1 MQTPLIPKRSP
12 LKAWVWGMAMALVL
26 TACGGGGGG
35 GSSTSS
41 GGSGGGT
48 GGGSSTSGPVTLSGV
63 AASGTPLIGATVT
76 ALDST
81 GASCGSASTA
91 LADGTYTLALTCS
104 SPTLPLFVE
113 VAGVDMAGTPVV
125 LHSVMQ
131 TVTTG
136 AGTRTIAN
144 INPLTNA
151 VVALLMGGDPTPYF
165 QSGKTAAS
173 GSAAVRTARWS
184 LLGSSASLTVASDF
198 IKTVIRSNLNDAR
211 LTNAALVD
219 FFSDPTFSPDKTGL
233 DAVLESLRIQFSR
246 NNIGDELLQLSNRLL
261 QPCSPSTACSSST
274 NLGSP
279 EVVVNLTTARTSLNA
294 ATPTVASGATI
305 TTVKTTTS
313 TSALITTMTGLET
326 IRAKINENLRPT
338 ITAAELATLDI
349 ATNKPLFAS
358 TFVQQDGLN
367 ALSMGGVLAA
377 YGASGYQLSSFMVQG
392 CLDYPIVARCTRVRV
407 SALVRDGSGNIRAVF
422 ENVAN
427 YMTTTSS
434 WSLVGNNRQT
444 AWAIYPAS
452 WLYLNG
458 DGSALPT
465 SVSGPNPGLGVMTL
479 IHAKDAVSPM
489 IADVVAPSGTSHF
502 YNCDAVAAPM
512 CLGNVSSLGYETGDV
527 VSDYVLPTTNTSWL
541 GPTDTRPGSR
551 FQITTTG
558 IGVGETNS
566 LILPADLPVTTN
578 QAVYPV
584 PDGLS
589 VSTPLLQADVAAGLT
604 ITWSTWAAANP
615 GLRVIE
621 VRAVITRPVTNAPT
635 KQVFTINPLSAMSVT
650 IPAFSS
656 VPGDAVDYSLWMIAQ
671 DTMGRRYI
679 TKILAI

>member
-1 MQTPLIPKRSP
+1 MPIPLTPKRSP
-12 LKAWVWGMAMALVL
+12 LMAWVCGFAVALAL

-35 GSSTSS
+35 ASSTSS
-41 GGSGGGT
+41 GGSGGGS

-63 AASGTPLIGATVT
+63 VATGTPLIGAVVTV
-76 ALDST
+76 LDST
-81 GASCGSASTA
+81 GASCGSTSTA
-91 LADGTYTLALTCS
+91 LADGTYSLVLSCS
-104 SPTLPLFVE
+104 SPTLPLLME
-113 VAGVDMAGTPVV
+113 VAGVDMAGTPVA
-125 LHSVMQ
+125 LHSVVQ
-131 TVTTG
+131 TVVSG
-136 AGTRTIAN
+136 VSTRTIAN
-144 INPLTNA
+144 VNPLTNA
-151 VVALLMGGDPTPYF
+151 VVALLMGGDPTPFF
-165 QSGKTAAS
+165 QAGKAAAS
-173 GSAAVRTARWS
+173 GSATVRTSRWA

-219 FFSDPTFSPDKTGL
+219 FFSDATFSPDKTGL
-233 DAVLESLRIQFSR
+233 DAVIESLRIQFSR
-246 NNIGDELLQLSNRLL
+246 NNLSEELLQLSNRLL
-261 QPCSPSTACSSST
+261 QPCSPSTACSAST

-279 EVVVNLTTARTSLNA
+279 EVVVNLATARNSLNA
-294 ATPTVASGATI
+294 ATPTVASGATV

-313 TSALITTMTGLET
+313 TSALITTLSGLET

-367 ALSMGGVLAA
+367 ALSVGSVLAA
-377 YGASGYQLSSFMVQG
+377 YGASGYQLSSLMVQG
-392 CLDYPIVARCTRVRV
+392 CMDYPIVTRCTKVKV
-407 SALVRDGSGNIRAVF
+407 SALVRDGSGNIQAVF

-427 YMTTTSS
+427 YVTTTSS
-434 WSLVGNNRQT
+434 WSFVGNNRQT
-444 AWAIYPAS
+444 AWSINPAS

-465 SVSGPNPGLGVMTL
+465 SATGPNPGLGVLTL
-479 IHAKDAVSPM
+479 IQATDSVSPM

-502 YNCDAVAAPM
+502 YNCGLGLAPM
-512 CLGNVSSLGYETGDV
+512 CLSNVSSIGYETGDLV
-527 VSDYVLPTTNTSWL
+527 LDYVLPTTNTSWL

-566 LILPADLPVTTN
+566 QILSADLPSTAN
-578 QAVYPV
+578 QSVYPV

-589 VSTPLLQADVAAGLT
+589 VSTPLLQADVMGGMT
-604 ITWSTWAAANP
+604 VTWSTWAAANP

-635 KQVFTINPLSAMSVT
+635 KQVFTISPLSANQVI

-656 VPGDAVDYSLWMIAQ
+656 VPGDAVDYSLWLIAQ
-671 DTMGRRYI
+671 DTVGRRYI
-679 TKILAI
+679 TKILAL

>member
-1 MQTPLIPKRSP
+1 MQTPLTPKRSP
-12 LKAWVWGMAMALVL
+12 LMAWVCGFAVALAL

-41 GGSGGGT
+41 GGSGSGS
-48 GGGSSTSGPVTLSGV
+48 GGGSSISGPVTLSGV
-63 AASGTPLIGATVT
+63 VATGTPLIGAVVT
-76 ALDST
+76 ALDAT
-81 GASCGSASTA
+81 GASCGSTNTA
-91 LADGTYTLALTCS
+91 LADGTYSLVLSCS

-113 VAGVDMAGTPVV
+113 VTGVDMGGTPVA
-125 LHSVMQ
+125 LHSVVQ
-131 TVTTG
+131 TVVSG
-136 AGTRTIAN
+136 VATRTIAN

-151 VVALLMGGDPTPYF
+151 VVALLMGGDPTPFF
-165 QSGKTAAS
+165 QSGKAAAT
-173 GSAAVRTARWS
+173 GSASVRTARWS

-198 IKTVIRSNLNDAR
+198 VKTVIRSNLNDAR

-219 FFSDPTFSPDKTGL
+219 FFSDATFSPDKTGL
-233 DAVLESLRIQFSR
+233 DAVIESLRIQFSR
-246 NNIGDELLQLSNRLL
+246 NNLSEELLQLSNRLL
-261 QPCSPSTACSSST
+261 QPCNPSTACSPST

-279 EVVVNLTTARTSLNA
+279 EVVVNLATARTSLNA
-294 ATPTVASGATI
+294 ATPAVASAATI
-305 TTVKTTTS
+305 TTIKTTTS
-313 TSALITTMTGLET
+313 TSALITTLSGLET

-367 ALSMGGVLAA
+367 ALSVGTVLAG
-377 YGASGYQLSSFMVQG
+377 YGASGYQLSSFMVLG
-392 CLDYPIVARCTRVRV
+392 CMDYPFVARCTKVRV
-407 SALVRDGSGNIRAVF
+407 SALVRDGSGNIQAVF

-427 YMTTTSS
+427 YVTTTSS
-434 WSLVGNNRQT
+434 WSFVGNNRQT
-444 AWAIYPAS
+444 AWSINPAS

-465 SVSGPNPGLGVMTL
+465 SPTAPNPGLGLLTL
-479 IHAKDAVSPM
+479 IQASDSVTPM

-502 YNCDAVAAPM
+502 YNCGISAAPL
-512 CLGNVSSLGYETGDV
+512 CLSSQSSLGYETGDLV
-527 VSDYVLPTTNTSWL
+527 VDYVLPTTNHSWL

-566 LILPADLPVTTN
+566 QILSADLPSTAN
-578 QAVYPV
+578 QSVYPV

-589 VSTPLLQADVAAGLT
+589 ASTPLLQADVMSGMT
-604 ITWSTWAAANP
+604 VTWSTWAAANP

-621 VRAVITRPVTNAPT
+621 VRAVITRPATNAPT
-635 KQVFTINPLSAMSVT
+635 KQVFSISPLSANQVI

-656 VPGDAVDYSLWMIAQ
+656 VPSDAVDYALWLIAQ
-671 DTMGRRYI
+671 DAMGRRYI
-679 TKILAI
+679 TKILAL